1 MADPQHPRIKKY
13 AIYDWQELM
22 GIDIIATIKPIAKGI
37 CDISSFQ
44 EILGDK
50 DCIVQVV
57 YIA

>member
-1 MADPQHPRIKKY
+1 
-13 AIYDWQELM
+13 M